1 MSESKNTLSVVI
13 PVYNERQTI
22 EETLHK
28 VEMAVL
34 PNGWVKE
41 IIIVDDAS
49 TDGTKEI
56 LRKLSGKFQVLFRDE
71 NGGKGAALK
80 DGFKV
85 AKGDYILIQ
94 DADSEYNPSDYSK
107 LLQPI
112 IDKRTEVVFGSRVLS
127 KDSVPF
133 SQIYF
138 YGGLL
143 VTKIFNLLF
152 RSKLTDLAT
161 CYKVFPK
168 EYIKDVISLPSD
180 DFVFDVV
187 ELSYMLFR
195 EKHLIIEVPVH
206 YNSRKKAQGK
216 KMNWRHGW
224 RCFKRIIALFLF
236 ERAVRTGG
244 FFKRHFLRL
253 KTYLAD
259 KTYLQLILIFS
270 FFFLV
275 FFGVYFWV
283 STLSSSDDHLFH
295 FRFAQQ
301 LFQHGF
307 FQSFQNF
314 KSIYFSKIAQ
324 GNTYFV
330 YYNFLFYLVII
341 PFTFIQPLYLGIKL
355 YAVFAIAIAFVLL
368 YICLK
373 KFEVKNPFVLTILFV
388 AITAVPYLY
397 RFFLSR
403 PYALAPSL
411 LLVLLLFLYKKNHI
425 GVFVISFIYIYW
437 HSATF
442 FMPFGVSI
450 AYYISERFYRPKGD
464 YKNMIYS
471 FAGTGVAVALTYAVS
486 SGFLLYMRD
495 IIFGTYWDTI
505 LGKKVNIAEG
515 GELYP
520 QDFFN
525 FIQGNALI
533 FATFVTALSID
544 IFSYVGYK
552 LRRVKDYWGGVSPER
567 RHLHLCVLLLT
578 ISFFLGT
585 VVMSARFEDYF
596 TFFAALYIALSFDYV
611 RRIMSVEGDSLIRR
625 SIGFGLIVVLIYLFV
640 SNMLFL
646 QRQLAYGAQPNE
658 FYETGLWLNN
668 NTKPGDIIFNNNWS
682 WFTGLYYYSPQDNY
696 IVGLEPRFT
705 YTLSPSIYWQWVH
718 IANDGYVCSTE
729 KCTDFDT
736 AKNTALTISTTTA
749 SKWIKTESSEIAYT
763 LLNTFHTSYVVTS
776 SDYTVFNAIMNQ
788 SDRFQKEFTD
798 DQYGYMIYKVKE

>member
-1 MSESKNTLSVVI
+1 MSESKTTLSVVI
-13 PVYNERQTI
+13 PVYNEQQTI
-22 EETLHK
+22 EKTLQR
-28 VEMAVL
+28 VEAAIL
-34 PNGWVKE
+34 PKGWQKE
-41 IIIVDDAS
+41 VIIVDDAS
-49 TDGTKEI
+49 TDGTREI
-56 LRKLSGKFQVLFRDE
+56 LRKLSGKFEVYFRDE

-80 DGFKV
+80 DGFKK

-94 DADSEYNPSDYSK
+94 DADSEYDPDDYAG

-112 IDKRTEVVFGSRVLS
+112 IDKKTEVVFGSRVLS
-127 KDSVPF
+127 DDTVPF

-143 VTKIFNLLF
+143 VTKIFNFLF

-168 EYIKDVISLPSD
+168 EFIKDVVSLPSD
-180 DFVFDVV
+180 DFVYDVV
-187 ELSYMLFR
+187 ELSLMLFR
-195 EKHLIIEVPVH
+195 ERHSIIEVPVH
-206 YNSRKKAQGK
+206 YDSRKKAEGK

-236 ERAVRTGG
+236 ERAVMTGR
-244 FFKRHFLRL
+244 FFKRHFLRI
-253 KTYLAD
+253 KAYLAD
-259 KTYLQLILIFS
+259 KTYLQLLLIFS

-283 STLSSSDDHLFH
+283 STVSSSDDHWFH
-295 FRFAQQ
+295 FRFAEQM
-301 LFQHGF
+301 LQHGF

-324 GNTYFV
+324 GNAYFV

-355 YAVFAIAIAFVLL
+355 YAVFVIAIAFVIL

-373 KFEVKNPFVLTILFV
+373 KFEIKNPFILTMLFV

-403 PYALAPSL
+403 PYTFAPSL
-411 LLVLLLFLYKKNHI
+411 LLILLLFLYKKNHI
-425 GVFVISFIYIYW
+425 GVFIVSFIYIYW

-450 AYYISERFYRPKGD
+450 AYYISERFYSPKGD
-464 YKNMIYS
+464 YKNMVYS
-471 FAGTGVAVALTYAVS
+471 FAGTGSAIILTYLVS

-495 IIFGTYWDTI
+495 IIFGTYFDTI
-505 LGKKVNIAEG
+505 LGKKINIAEG

-544 IFSYVGYK
+544 IFSYVGFK
-552 LRRVKDYWGGVSPER
+552 LNKAKDYWGGLRPER
-567 RHLHLCVLLLT
+567 RHLHICVLLLT

-585 VVMSARFEDYF
+585 VLMSARFEDYF
-596 TFFAALYIALSFDYV
+596 TFFAALYIALSFDYM
-611 RRIMSVEGDSLIRR
+611 RRIMSVEGDSMIRR
-625 SIGFGLIVVLIYLFV
+625 SIGFGLIVVLVYLFA

-658 FYETGLWLNN
+658 FYETGLWLNT

-696 IVGLEPRFT
+696 ISGLEPRFT
-705 YTLSPSIYWQWVH
+705 YMLSPSLYWQSVH
-718 IANDGYVCSTE
+718 IPADGYVCSTE
-729 KCTDFDT
+729 KCPTDDAVKT
-736 AKNTALTISTTTA
+736 TALTTSTTTA
-749 SKWIKTESSEIAYT
+749 SKWIKTEGSEIAYA
-763 LLNTFHTSYVVTS
+763 LLNTFHSSYVVTS
-776 SDYTVFNAIMNQ
+776 KDYIVFNAIMNQ

-798 DQYGYMIYKVKE
+798 VTYGYMIYKVKE